1 MVQEQVSDIEELNLS
16 NELLTRQIDELK
28 IEIRKAQENNDFFKT
43 ASEHLRDDRPA
54 ASRKNSC

>member
-28 IEIRKAQENNDFFKT
+28 IEIRKA
-43 ASEHLRDDRPA
+43 
-54 ASRKNSC
+54 

>member
-28 IEIRKAQENNDFFKT
+28 IEIRKHQENYDFFQT
-43 ASEHLRDDRPA
+43 ANEHLRDDKPG
-54 ASRKNSC
+54 S